1 MIVFRYLEERELIG
15 ILHKETSNIG
25 SHFPKTNSNTFK
37 YKDNEKYLHFYK
49 KAEDMIHIRKIHC
62 KNDVKSRKPGSF
74 YYCAFNIP
82 VVQLIKFAGKGY
94 YENSGYDTFYTTAS
108 EFAIPSQRFN
118 PDWLIGYIKDDHTK
132 PFDTSAFESQI
143 KSGFRDSIGNE
154 SHKAKIS

>member
-15 ILHKETSNIG
+15 ILNKETSNIG

-74 YYCAFNIP
+74 YYCAYSVYISMFSPNIRAAFTP
-82 VVQLIKFAGKGY
+82 KETFPFEFDCKYLSPNECTIEELLIV
-94 YENSGYDTFYTTAS
+94 S
-108 EFAIPSQRFN
+108 P
-118 PDWLIGYIKDDHTK
+118 
-132 PFDTSAFESQI
+132 
-143 KSGFRDSIGNE
+143 
-154 SHKAKIS
+154 